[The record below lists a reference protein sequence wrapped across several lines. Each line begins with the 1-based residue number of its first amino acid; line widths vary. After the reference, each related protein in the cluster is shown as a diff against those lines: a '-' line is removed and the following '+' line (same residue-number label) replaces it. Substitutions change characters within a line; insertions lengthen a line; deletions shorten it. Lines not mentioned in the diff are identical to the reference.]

1 MSETKITKLS
11 SKGLLREFNAVVPE
25 DQVKLELETKL
36 HSISSE
42 VKIPGFRPGK
52 VPLPVLKS
60 KFAKSV
66 MGEVL
71 EKIVN
76 NTIKKIIENNK
87 LDVVTQPKVKVE
99 SYEEGKD
106 LSCKISIEIS
116 PDIPEID
123 FSKMSFN
130 RYSAAVTDGDLE
142 HTLKDLASKH
152 KRFERIK
159 APRKA
164 KMGDTIIFDYDATC
178 EGKTFP
184 GGSGKNEEIELGSG
198 RYIPG
203 YEDQMVGVEENKDS
217 EVNITFPADYRS
229 SEIAGKKAVFKIRIK
244 EIKEPIKID
253 IDDKLAQDFGSQ
265 NMQAFR
271 EKVRA
276 DLVNQNNSFA
286 VTILKRDIMDSLVK
300 KYNLPLPQGMVN
312 DTLDGL
318 KKQESQ
324 EPAAAG
330 DKKKEKKED
339 KSKNDRLLKKA
350 QRMVLLNI
358 ILSRFAKK
366 HNISVSEEELTSA
379 IESQARSQFP
389 GQEKMFIDQYRQ
401 NPEALS
407 AMRGKILEAK
417 VLDKIVSEV
426 KIDDKSISVAELGKI
441 MKTLDTGN
449 IKQHD
454 NH

>member
-229 SEIAGKKAVFKIRIK
+229 SEIAGKKAVFKIHIK

>member
-217 EVNITFPADYRS
+217 EVNITA
-229 SEIAGKKAVFKIRIK
+229 AK
-244 EIKEPIKID
+244 E
-253 IDDKLAQDFGSQ
+253 A
-265 NMQAFR
+265 
-271 EKVRA
+271 
-276 DLVNQNNSFA
+276 
-286 VTILKRDIMDSLVK
+286 
-300 KYNLPLPQGMVN
+300 
-312 DTLDGL
+312 
-318 KKQESQ
+318 
-324 EPAAAG
+324 
-330 DKKKEKKED
+330 
-339 KSKNDRLLKKA
+339 
-350 QRMVLLNI
+350 
-358 ILSRFAKK
+358 
-366 HNISVSEEELTSA
+366 
-379 IESQARSQFP
+379 
-389 GQEKMFIDQYRQ
+389 
-401 NPEALS
+401 
-407 AMRGKILEAK
+407 
-417 VLDKIVSEV
+417 KIVS
-426 KIDDKSISVAELGKI
+426 KGPTSIISSGITKLFS
-441 MKTLDTGN
+441 MLDTKIASIGKN
-449 IKQHD
+449 IIG
-454 NH
+454 

>member
-1 MSETKITKLS
+1 
-11 SKGLLREFNAVVPE
+11 
-25 DQVKLELETKL
+25 
-36 HSISSE
+36 
-42 VKIPGFRPGK
+42 
-52 VPLPVLKS
+52 
-60 KFAKSV
+60 
-66 MGEVL
+66 
-71 EKIVN
+71 
-76 NTIKKIIENNK
+76 
-87 LDVVTQPKVKVE
+87 
-99 SYEEGKD
+99 
-106 LSCKISIEIS
+106 
-116 PDIPEID
+116 
-123 FSKMSFN
+123 
-130 RYSAAVTDGDLE
+130 
-142 HTLKDLASKH
+142 
-152 KRFERIK
+152 
-159 APRKA
+159 
-164 KMGDTIIFDYDATC
+164 
-178 EGKTFP
+178 
-184 GGSGKNEEIELGSG
+184 
-198 RYIPG
+198 
-203 YEDQMVGVEENKDS
+203 
-217 EVNITFPADYRS
+217 
-229 SEIAGKKAVFKIRIK
+229 
-244 EIKEPIKID
+244 
-253 IDDKLAQDFGSQ
+253 
-265 NMQAFR
+265 
-271 EKVRA
+271 
-276 DLVNQNNSFA
+276 
-286 VTILKRDIMDSLVK
+286 MDSLVK